1 MSPEVRTVPSHYIW
15 CTANGT
21 PPIYLSLVRSST
33 QLASGVGRVHSQITQ
48 TGNYTCTARNDAG
61 MDTRDFSVAIIDCGG
76 SCWEDGNEM
85 EGQFCNIY
93 DCTEN
98 SLRAAILTC
107 IATTTTKL

>member
-15 CTANGT
+15 CTAHGT

-61 MDTRDFSVAIIDCGG
+61 MDTRDFSVAIIGK
-76 SCWEDGNEM
+76 N
-85 EGQFCNIY
+85 
-93 DCTEN
+93 
-98 SLRAAILTC
+98 
-107 IATTTTKL
+107 KLEAKPAKPNNP